1 MVAEVVLTFRDHM
14 DKASMDEAVEA
25 YHEAFSDAAGK
36 MAMLEFELDEALLSA
51 PRSRRNGLGRRDS
64 VRTLSTSTRGKTD
77 ERLLQ

>member
-36 MAMLEFELDEALLSA
+36 LAMLEFELDEALLSA
-51 PRSRRNGLGRRDS
+51 PTFQAERARAQGFGAHTLDKHAGEGR
-64 VRTLSTSTRGKTD
+64 
-77 ERLLQ
+77 